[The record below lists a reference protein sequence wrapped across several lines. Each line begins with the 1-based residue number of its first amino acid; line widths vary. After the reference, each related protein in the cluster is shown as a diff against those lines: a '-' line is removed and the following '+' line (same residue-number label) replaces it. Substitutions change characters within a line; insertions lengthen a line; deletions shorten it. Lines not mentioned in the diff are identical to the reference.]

1 MVHIVPRMSEHL
13 KENIKL
19 RLDTETLRA
28 LERLAEKGYRNV
40 SQEMR
45 MALRAH
51 VARAE
56 KEVDNEDQP

>member
-1 MVHIVPRMSEHL
+1 MSEHL

-19 RLDTETLRA
+19 RLDTETLQA

-45 MALRAH
+45 KALREH
-51 VARAE
+51 VARNSEQEEA
-56 KEVDNEDQP
+56 

>member
-1 MVHIVPRMSEHL
+1 MSEHL

-19 RLDTETLRA
+19 RLDTGALRA

-40 SQEMR
+40 SQGW

-51 VARAE
+51 VAPR
-56 KEVDNEDQP
+56 

>member
-1 MVHIVPRMSEHL
+1 MSEHL

-28 LERLAEKGYRNV
+28 LERIAEKGYRNV

-45 MALRAH
+45 KALREH
-51 VARAE
+51 VARHE
-56 KEVDNEDQP
+56 ENHDQA